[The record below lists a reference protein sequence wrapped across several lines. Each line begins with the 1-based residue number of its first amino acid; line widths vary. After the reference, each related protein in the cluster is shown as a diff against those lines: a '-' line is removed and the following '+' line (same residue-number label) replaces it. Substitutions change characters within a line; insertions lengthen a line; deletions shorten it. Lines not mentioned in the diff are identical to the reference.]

1 MVQVLDKRVERSKA
15 SVLAET
21 YRQLTQSGLSGV
33 SIDEVSRAS
42 GVSKTTIYRHWP
54 SRSALLID
62 ACSRLGGAYP
72 PPDTGTVQ
80 ADLHALLTIA
90 RMAPPGRN
98 ST

>member
-1 MVQVLDKRVERSKA
+1 MTQMQIDRIAPAVRRRDLGDGA
-15 SVLAET
+15 S
-21 YRQLTQSGLSGV
+21 GISGV

-72 PPDTGTVQ
+72 PPDTGTLR
-80 ADLHALLTIA
+80 ADFRALLSNF
-90 RMAPPGRN
+90 RLRRGPR
-98 ST
+98 STRP